1 MSQSKVALIVEKIY
15 QLLMIN
21 VCFFITTLPLMMA
34 FIMLKPAIF
43 TIPIYFIVGI
53 PLGPSL
59 FSIVYCLNKISTEH
73 EIQVFKAFFSYW
85 KRVFKLSLILTMFLM
100 MVISIGIVDLQFFS
114 TISFLQWLN
123 PVIIL
128 LISLSLIIYS
138 NALFLHQKEKSSVK
152 ELIKISIYVTFKNS
166 IISFVNG
173 LLLTVLILGMI
184 IKPAFGFLILPSL
197 LIAVLLWN
205 SQKLVEINNK

>member
-73 EIQVFKAFFSYW
+73 EIQVFKTFFSYW

-100 MVISIGIVDLQFFS
+100 MVISVGIVDLQFFS

>member
-43 TIPIYFIVGI
+43 TIPIYFIVCI

-100 MVISIGIVDLQFFS
+100 MVISVGIVDLQFFS

>member
-1 MSQSKVALIVEKIY
+1 MSQSKVALLVEKIY

-73 EIQVFKAFFSYW
+73 EIQVFKVFFSYW
-85 KRVFKLSLILTMFLM
+85 KRIFKLSLILTMFLM
-100 MVISIGIVDLQFFS
+100 VVISVGIVDLQFFS
-114 TISFLQWLN
+114 SISFLQWLN
-123 PVIIL
+123 PVIFL

-152 ELIKISIYVTFKNS
+152 RLIRISVYVTFKNS
-166 IISFVNG
+166 VISFVNG
-173 LLLTVLILGMI
+173 LILTVLILGMI

-205 SQKLVEINNK
+205 SQKLVEINNE

>member
-59 FSIVYCLNKISTEH
+59 FSIVYCLNKISAEH

-100 MVISIGIVDLQFFS
+100 MVISVGIVDLQFFS

-123 PVIIL
+123 PVTIL
-128 LISLSLIIYS
+128 LISLSIIIYS
-138 NALFLHQKEKSSVK
+138 NALSLHQKEKSSVK

-205 SQKLVEINNK
+205 SQKLVEINNE

>member
-34 FIMLKPAIF
+34 FIMLKPEIF

-59 FSIVYCLNKISTEH
+59 FSIVYCLNKISAEH

-100 MVISIGIVDLQFFS
+100 MVISVGIVDLQFFS

-128 LISLSLIIYS
+128 LISLSIIIYS

>member
-43 TIPIYFIVGI
+43 TIPIYFIVCI

-100 MVISIGIVDLQFFS
+100 MVISVGIVDLQFFS

-205 SQKLVEINNK
+205 SQKLVEINNE

>member
-73 EIQVFKAFFSYW
+73 EIQVFKAFF
-85 KRVFKLSLILTMFLM
+85 LTGNAFL
-100 MVISIGIVDLQFFS
+100 
-114 TISFLQWLN
+114 N
-123 PVIIL
+123 
-128 LISLSLIIYS
+128 
-138 NALFLHQKEKSSVK
+138 
-152 ELIKISIYVTFKNS
+152 
-166 IISFVNG
+166 
-173 LLLTVLILGMI
+173 
-184 IKPAFGFLILPSL
+184 
-197 LIAVLLWN
+197 
-205 SQKLVEINNK
+205 